1 MRKIVEHI
9 IGIIVVILAAAGC
22 MSETMTT
29 KIPVNIGFRPVIG
42 HDTRA
47 DESIPFPQ
55 DRTFSAWAV
64 SNFDQSIYI
73 NNETIACNGGE
84 WKSKCVW
91 PEESLRFSAFYP
103 QDVPHT
109 FSYEKGVMINEYST
123 ADGGR
128 DLLIASTVAGGDES
142 TDSLVNLRFDHIL
155 SRIEFRMQHSLSS
168 DITVMLQKV
177 ELTGFALQG
186 SYNVTDYLKWNKSS
200 ENETYVVFEDEDGIR
215 LSTQTQYIGNDFY
228 TIPQLCKAE
237 IIIRY
242 KIRYGNNG
250 WVTDQI
256 ESTGNLRS
264 EWGPGK
270 QYTYTLNLT
279 ETKLTCTTG
288 ISNWNNR
295 EE

>member
-9 IGIIVVILAAAGC
+9 IGIIVVILSTGGC

-64 SNFDQSIYI
+64 NNFDQSIYI

-84 WKSKCVW
+84 WKSKYVW

-103 QDVPHT
+103 QDVPHA
-109 FSYEKGVMINEYST
+109 FSSERGVMINEYST

-128 DLLIASTVAGGDES
+128 DLLVASTVAGGDEA

-155 SRIEFRMQHSLSS
+155 SRIEFRMQHSLSTESS
-168 DITVMLQKV
+168 DGKIKIIKCTFYAGDISSCLEKLHRILQRSKMTEDIAGIIPV
-177 ELTGFALQG
+177 ELSIL
-186 SYNVTDYLKWNKSS
+186 
-200 ENETYVVFEDEDGIR
+200 
-215 LSTQTQYIGNDFY
+215 TQYFPEGNIISHLNFGS
-228 TIPQLCKAE
+228 E
-237 IIIRY
+237 I
-242 KIRYGNNG
+242 
-250 WVTDQI
+250 
-256 ESTGNLRS
+256 L
-264 EWGPGK
+264 
-270 QYTYTLNLT
+270 L
-279 ETKLTCTTG
+279 
-288 ISNWNNR
+288 
-295 EE
+295 